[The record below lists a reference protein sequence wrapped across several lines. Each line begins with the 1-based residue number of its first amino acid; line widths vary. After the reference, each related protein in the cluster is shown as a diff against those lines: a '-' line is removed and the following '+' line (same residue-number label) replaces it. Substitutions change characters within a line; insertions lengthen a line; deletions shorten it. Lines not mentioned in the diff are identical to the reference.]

1 MSQEKPPSK
10 PRGNAMTDCQTAPV
24 LEMTAGDND
33 SFVVTLVR
41 VDLSAADYYRI
52 RMDRPTTVL
61 EKDGTDIGELANGRF
76 LITFDQPTDLVAG
89 CGQRVDIK
97 WSIGGIVLT
106 SATHLLI
113 DVKAAI

>member
-1 MSQEKPPSK
+1 M
-10 PRGNAMTDCQTAPV
+10 ADCTLEPT

-33 SFVVTLVR
+33 SFLVTLVR

-61 EKDGTDIGELANGRF
+61 EKDGTDIGELANGQF
-76 LITFDQPTDLVAG
+76 LINFDQPDDLVEG
-89 CGQRVDIK
+89 CAQRVDVK

-106 SATHLLI
+106 SRNHLLI
-113 DVKAAI
+113 NVKAAI

>member
-1 MSQEKPPSK
+1 
-10 PRGNAMTDCQTAPV
+10 MTGCDATAPT

-33 SFVVTLVR
+33 SFIVTLVR
-41 VDLSAADYYRI
+41 VDLSSADFYRI

-61 EKDGTDIGELANGRF
+61 EKDGTDIGELAQGRF
-76 LITFDQPTDLVAG
+76 LISFDQPTDLVEG
-89 CGQRVDIK
+89 CAQRVDIK

-106 SATHLLI
+106 SSNHLFI